1 MCRAWL
7 LATCLLAVTG
17 RPAAGQETPVLT
29 GRIVVSQQVTVAG
42 RLVRE
47 PGVLDLIETRPGAP
61 LDPALVRETIA
72 HLAGLGRYED
82 VVVHAD
88 EAPGGVAVRYELM
101 PLRRIERLE
110 FRGDVGVSERLL
122 RDQVFERVGEAPGFA
137 RVPEIVRVLERV
149 YRDNGY
155 LEPSLEPRVD
165 PGAAGDSSSTLVVD
179 VATGPRVQYAS
190 ILVEGNAPMPLA
202 QVAAELGLERGDF
215 YRRPDVEAELEELI
229 GDLRE
234 KGYYEARADHMLTPS
249 PDNRTATL
257 TVDVDAGPHVTI
269 LFEGYQLPSRL
280 RRELVPIE
288 REGSLDEDLLED
300 SALRIEA
307 HLREQGYRDADAEYA
322 RTPHDGELAV
332 VFRISRGAQYRTSS
346 AALAGNDTLSD
357 ADLRPLLRTAPDE
370 PLVDEVTSS
379 DAARVAEYYRRR
391 GFTQVQVEPVV
402 IPAAGGN
409 TPIPTEVRFQVTEG
423 VRTLVGDITIAGGGA
438 IPEPE
443 LRAAISSTSG
453 QPYFQPQVAVDRDGL
468 VLQYLNRGYRNA
480 VVDAVVTFSP
490 DRRTADVTFTIAE
503 GPQVFVDHVLVVGN
517 ESTSAATIRREM
529 VLKPDMPLGYADL
542 AESQRRISAM
552 GLFRRVRITELDH
565 GSVDH
570 RDLLVTV
577 EEAPATTIGY
587 GGGLEGGQ
595 RLRRSEPG
603 GPAVEV
609 FELAPRGFFE
619 LGRRNLFGRN
629 QSINL
634 FGRASL
640 RTRASTTDVGP
651 GEEEPTGYT
660 LRDYRALGTF
670 RAPRAF
676 GTLGDLLITGFLEQ
690 GLRSSF
696 NFTRRG
702 ARVELARRFSSS
714 LSVSGRYVIERT
726 KLFEERFD
734 PSDQPLIDRLFPQ
747 VRLSTASASV
757 FRDTRDDVL
766 GPTRGMLLGVDGV
779 VALRALGSEVGFV
792 KSFAQGFI
800 YRQLPGGRGIV
811 LAAGARL
818 GLANGFE
825 RPVPRRDGAG
835 DPVTGPDGQP
845 IVDIVDELPASERF
859 FAGGDTSVRGFALDR
874 LGTPE
879 TIDRNGFPKG
889 GNAVVVLNAELRI
902 PVWRDLGAVTF
913 VDAGNVFNRVG
924 DFSFADIRPT
934 SGVGLRYRSP
944 IGPLRVDLGF
954 KLDRQRLPTGAL
966 EPRTEL
972 HISLGQAF

>member
-1 MCRAWL
+1 MMRAWL
-7 LATCLLAVTG
+7 LATCLLAVAE

-29 GRIVVSQQVTVAG
+29 GRVVVSQQITVAG
-42 RLVRE
+42 RPVRE
-47 PGVLDLIETRPGAP
+47 PGILDLIETRPGAT
-61 LDPALVRETIA
+61 LDPAVVRETIA
-72 HLAGLGRYED
+72 HLVGLGRYED

-88 EAPGGVAVRYELM
+88 DVPGGVAVRYELV
-101 PLRRIERLE
+101 PLRTIERLE
-110 FRGDVGVSERLL
+110 FRGDVGVSERVL
-122 RDQVFERVGEAPGFA
+122 RDQVAERVDEAPTFA
-137 RVPEIVRVLERV
+137 RVPAIVRVLEQV
-149 YRDNGY
+149 YGDNGY
-155 LEPSLEPRVD
+155 LSPDIAPRLD
-165 PGAAGDSSSTLVVD
+165 PAAAADPSTLVVD
-179 VATGPRVQYAS
+179 VAAGPRVQYSS
-190 ILVEGNAPMPLA
+190 IVVEGNAPMPLP
-202 QVAAELGLERGDF
+202 QVASELGLERGDF
-215 YRRPDVEAELEELI
+215 YRRPDVEGALDALVE
-229 GDLRE
+229 DLRDR
-234 KGYYEARADHMLTPS
+234 GYYEARADHTLTPS
-249 PDNRTATL
+249 EDNRTATL
-257 TVDVDAGPHVTI
+257 TVDVDAGPQVTI
-269 LFEGYQLPSRL
+269 LFEGYQLPARL

-288 REGSLDEDLLED
+288 REGSVDEDLLED

-322 RTPHDGELAV
+322 RTPHEGELAV
-332 VFRISRGAQYRTSS
+332 VFRVTRGPQYRTSS
-346 AALAGNDTLSD
+346 VSLAGNATLPDTE
-357 ADLRPLLRTAPDE
+357 LRPLLRTMPDE
-370 PLVDEVTSS
+370 PLVDQVSAS
-379 DAARVAEYYRRR
+379 DAARLEEHYRRR

-402 IPAAGGN
+402 IPAAGGGA
-409 TPIPTEVRFQVTEG
+409 PVPAEVRFEVSEG
-423 VRTLVGDITIAGGGA
+423 VRTLVGDVTIAGGSV
-438 IPEPE
+438 IPESE
-443 LRAAISSTSG
+443 LRAAVSSAPG
-453 QPYFQPQVAVDRDGL
+453 QPYYQPQVAVDRDGL

-480 VVDAVVTFSP
+480 LVDAVVTFSP
-490 DRRTADVTFTIAE
+490 DRRTADVRFTIAE

-517 ESTSAATIRREM
+517 ESTSAATIRREI
-529 VLKPDMPLGYADL
+529 VLKPGMPLGYADL
-542 AESQRRISAM
+542 AESQRRISAL

-565 GSVDH
+565 GSVNH

-595 RLRRSEPG
+595 RLRRDEPG

-619 LGRRNLFGRN
+619 YGRRNLFGRN

-640 RTRASTTDVGP
+640 RTRASTTDVQP

-676 GTLGDLLITGFLEQ
+676 GMFGDLLFTGFLEQ

-702 ARVELARRFSSS
+702 ARVELARRLSSS
-714 LSVSGRYVIERT
+714 LSVAGRYVIERT

-747 VRLSTASASV
+747 IRLSTASASV
-757 FRDTRDDVL
+757 FRDTRDDAL
-766 GPTRGMLLGVDGV
+766 GPTRGMLVGVDAV

-792 KSFAQGFI
+792 KSFAQGFV
-800 YRQLPGGRGIV
+800 YRQLPGSRGIV

-825 RPVPRRDGAG
+825 RPVPRRDGNG
-835 DPVTGPDGQP
+835 DPVPGPDGQP
-845 IVDIVDELPASERF
+845 DEDVVDELPASERF

-874 LGTPE
+874 LGTTE

-902 PVWRDLGAVTF
+902 PMWRDLGAVTF

-924 DFSFADIRPT
+924 DFAIGEIRPT

-954 KLDRQRLPTGAL
+954 KLDRRMLPTGVP